1 MLLRSS
7 STPLLGSLHS
17 SFTDSPN
24 NNTIHSE
31 SSHAFKHHL
40 PPCVPQPHHPKISF
54 HQSSF
59 MQFSCTSSPI
69 SPSISEGQNKG
80 FRRVQS
86 EGSLKDLAF
95 TTCNSN
101 NEDIVGDIPFKR
113 FSARP
118 KCNVLETIPSF
129 SVTKHK
135 GLREED
141 EDDEETDSDIEYE
154 EERGSLMSLHKS
166 MLLSEE
172 VRVRDGGCRVGLAER
187 EEEFDGKPMYLAR
200 GLGVDVCGDGM
211 GGCRGGRGGG
221 SGGGGGDYN
230 SMSSGGND
238 GDRSGVEEYY
248 KKMVEENPGNPLFLR
263 NYAQYLYKC
272 KQDPE
277 GAEEYYSRA
286 ILADP
291 KDGEVLSQYGKLVW
305 ELHQDEERASAYFE
319 RAVQASPEDS
329 HVHAAYASFLW
340 DTEEG
345 EDNCNESECLPP
357 QFHQGAMATA
367 GA

>member
-7 STPLLGSLHS
+7 STPILGSLHS

-24 NNTIHSE
+24 NNSIHSE
-31 SSHAFKHHL
+31 SCHAFKHHL
-40 PPCVPQPHHPKISF
+40 PPCVPQHHHQKISF
-54 HQSSF
+54 HQSPF

-69 SPSISEGQNKG
+69 SPSISEGQCKG

-86 EGSLKDLAF
+86 EGNLEDLAIA
-95 TTCNSN
+95 TCNNN

-118 KCNVLETIPSF
+118 KCMVLETIPSF

-135 GLREED
+135 GLCEED
-141 EDDEETDSDIEYE
+141 ADDEETDNDSDIEYE
-154 EERGSLMSLHKS
+154 KESGSLMNLQKG
-166 MLLSEE
+166 MVLSEE
-172 VRVRDGGCRVGLAER
+172 VRDGSCRVGFAER
-187 EEEFDGKPMYLAR
+187 EEKFGGKQMYLAR
-200 GLGVDVCGDGM
+200 GLGVDVCVDGI

-238 GDRSGVEEYY
+238 GDRSEVEEYY
-248 KKMVEENPGNPLFLR
+248 KKMLEENPGNPLFLR
-263 NYAQYLYKC
+263 NYAQYLYQC
-272 KQDPE
+272 KEDHE

-291 KDGEVLSQYGKLVW
+291 EDGDVLSQYGKLVW
-305 ELHQDEERASAYFE
+305 ELHKDEERASAYFE

-345 EDNCNESECLPP
+345 EDDCNDSECLPP